1 MVESKRKSETRSSE
15 TKMAYPTITEIRFI
29 KIHQKK
35 SLIGFVAFLY
45 DGRMALKDIA
55 VHELREP
62 KAGVRYRLVYPKN
75 LTEKI
80 IFHPTDKTTQEYIDK
95 KISDYLTKTV
105 IPERQV
111 QHEPGIHSGMVRQQS
126 PGRA

>member
-1 MVESKRKSETRSSE
+1 MVESKRKSETRNGE
-15 TKMAYPTITEIRFI
+15 TKMAYPTISEIRFI
-29 KIHQKK
+29 PVHRKK
-35 SLIGFVAFLY
+35 SLVGFVAFLY
-45 DGRMALKDIA
+45 DGRLALKDIA

-62 KAGVRYRLVYPKN
+62 KDGVRYRLVYPKN

-95 KISDYLTKTV
+95 KISDYLIETV

-111 QHEPGIHSGMVRQQS
+111 QHESGMDTGVVRQQN
-126 PGRA
+126 